1 MAWDV
6 GCLPLSFP
14 CPVLTTSEP
23 LPCTDFQI
31 GGLLP
36 WLESQRP
43 WVSISCTEDQVLS
56 VPLFH
61 QSLLLECD
69 KNKRKTVAEA
79 KVEFLKYMYRWPTF
93 GSAFFEVKVSLN
105 PCSLCPNSGPI

>member
-1 MAWDV
+1 M
-6 GCLPLSFP
+6 
-14 CPVLTTSEP
+14 
-23 LPCTDFQI
+23 
-31 GGLLP
+31 
-36 WLESQRP
+36 
-43 WVSISCTEDQVLS
+43 SCTEDQVLS

-105 PCSLCPNSGPI
+105 PCRPQLRPHLGESLMHIGRQECVF